1 MVIPVYL
8 RDSGRAAKTLH
19 GTKMR
24 HETLTVRPRS
34 ATVMREPLRTTMKA
48 IAIASVTV
56 MLAFGFAGPAHTQ
69 ALDGEPGFR
78 VAQVQK
84 KKKAARRAPTRITV
98 RPALRYRLDA
108 TPYPRT
114 DNLGYPGRNAVR
126 QCVSWLRTEHRPSGT
141 VVTPQM
147 RCWWDRG

>member
-1 MVIPVYL
+1 
-8 RDSGRAAKTLH
+8 
-19 GTKMR
+19 MR
-24 HETLTVRPRS
+24 P
-34 ATVMREPLRTTMKA
+34 
-48 IAIASVTV
+48 IAIASITA
-56 MLAFGFAGPAHTQ
+56 MLAFGLVGAAQ
-69 ALDGEPGFR
+69 AQTADDERAFR

-84 KKKAARRAPTRITV
+84 KKKAAARRAPTRITV

-147 RCWWDRG
+147 RCWWERG